1 MSTTQEVQSRVRS
14 HYNAFPFD
22 NFTPDVLAR
31 LANQSLLGRAIRSH
45 SADGAIQF
53 DVGCGTGKMFALLQG
68 AGHGA
73 LIGVD
78 LSINSLGKVRLR
90 QPGARLINAS
100 NLFLPVRS
108 GVASLILSEG
118 VIHVT
123 PNARTSFGELARI
136 LAPGGHL
143 YVSVYNAR
151 NRYRGVY
158 QSIGKVFRAIGS
170 SSLGEAFFA
179 GSSSRSGMST
189 IATFVLWSRAAP

>member
-1 MSTTQEVQSRVRS
+1 
-14 HYNAFPFD
+14 
-22 NFTPDVLAR
+22 
-31 LANQSLLGRAIRSH
+31 
-45 SADGAIQF
+45 
-53 DVGCGTGKMFALLQG
+53 
-68 AGHGA
+68 

-78 LSINSLGKVRLR
+78 LSINSLGKVRIR

-143 YVSVYNAR
+143 FVSVYNAR
-151 NRYRGVY
+151 NRYRRVY
-158 QSIGKVFRAIGS
+158 QSVGKVLRAIGS
-170 SSLGEAFFA
+170 SSLGEAFLRRVIIPVWYVYYCYLRSLITR
-179 GSSSRSGMST
+179 GSVSNLSLERSASLFYDRYMVPQLTFHTHEELEAWGRECGLQPLQNAVRGSMVEVLYARPSS
-189 IATFVLWSRAAP
+189 